1 MNQAPVRRQLRR
13 PVAELPQAMPQVGW
27 WGLRGLVSAGASGTQ
42 LRAGQINPVCRKVP
56 LILKVLTSRT
66 NLQMVSGG
74 GMGEA
79 FSATDI
85 SRPRLRLD
93 VAQAQVHMANGTPN
107 DDPAWIH
114 QCLRNQDRVPPA
126 PAGVLPPP
134 NITARYAIFSAYAQF

>member
-1 MNQAPVRRQLRR
+1 LPSCRCSQKFTRGFRQL
-13 PVAELPQAMPQVGW
+13 VVDLPQAMPQFGW
-27 WGLRGLVSAGASGTQ
+27 NGWRGPVERQSEQTE
-42 LRAGQINPVCRKVP
+42 INPVCRKVP